1 MIILAAIVF
10 RGQFFD
16 CQVFVNIMLLN
27 TAAQNSLALKQI
39 WETIDTDSC
48 PGNYNFHMHTVCSDG
63 QLTPEQLMAQAVQI
77 GLKAMAITDHHSVCG
92 YHAAQHWLENIPSE
106 LPSTSLPH
114 LWTGVEVTAQLLRT
128 KGFKPE
134 HRAMDPYLQGQ

>member
-27 TAAQNSLALKQI
+27 TTAQNSLALKQI

-48 PGNYNFHMHTVCSDG
+48 PGNYNFHEWKTGSLEAPWIHPGDEKRH
-63 QLTPEQLMAQAVQI
+63 EQ
-77 GLKAMAITDHHSVCG
+77 
-92 YHAAQHWLENIPSE
+92 
-106 LPSTSLPH
+106 
-114 LWTGVEVTAQLLRT
+114 
-128 KGFKPE
+128 
-134 HRAMDPYLQGQ
+134 